1 MVKNSIAIIRRY
13 DIIQLKQKLLNKCK
27 INCET
32 KGVKKMMT
40 RVENKIRSLLPTLK
54 ETYMY
59 LHSHPELSMQEVET
73 ARYISK
79 RLKDLGLEVHEGIGG
94 TGVAAILRNGRGP
107 VVMMRADMD
116 ALPMKEETGLP
127 YASQWT
133 TLNRTGEMVPV
144 SHMCG
149 HDMHMTWL
157 LGTLEI
163 LSETKEDWQGTV
175 VGIFQPG
182 EETAEGSKAMIE
194 GGLSDMIPKPDII
207 LGQHLMQYCAGTVAI
222 RGGQILTAGDSLEV
236 TFFGKGGHG
245 GMPQNAI
252 DPVIMASSAVL
263 RLQTIASR
271 EVAPS
276 DQVVITVGSIQAGKV
291 ENIIPHEA
299 RLKLNVRTTDEKVR
313 EKVLEAIRRI
323 CEAEA
328 LASGASLMPEIK
340 EINSFPLTV
349 NDEGA
354 AELIEG
360 SFRKYFGNKTLK
372 AEPIGA
378 SEDFS
383 RFGRAWNVPYVY
395 WFVGGTKK
403 EIYEEALKSGT
414 TGSLPGPHSP
424 HWAPSLLPTLAVG
437 IETMII
443 AANNWLR
450 QK

>member
-1 MVKNSIAIIRRY
+1 
-13 DIIQLKQKLLNKCK
+13 
-27 INCET
+27 
-32 KGVKKMMT
+32 MMT

-116 ALPMKEETGLP
+116 ALPMKEETGLS

-222 RGGQILTAGDSLEV
+222 RGGQILP
-236 TFFGKGGHG
+236 F
-245 GMPQNAI
+245 
-252 DPVIMASSAVL
+252 
-263 RLQTIASR
+263 
-271 EVAPS
+271 
-276 DQVVITVGSIQAGKV
+276 
-291 ENIIPHEA
+291 
-299 RLKLNVRTTDEKVR
+299 
-313 EKVLEAIRRI
+313 
-323 CEAEA
+323 
-328 LASGASLMPEIK
+328 
-340 EINSFPLTV
+340 
-349 NDEGA
+349 
-354 AELIEG
+354 
-360 SFRKYFGNKTLK
+360 
-372 AEPIGA
+372 
-378 SEDFS
+378 
-383 RFGRAWNVPYVY
+383 
-395 WFVGGTKK
+395 
-403 EIYEEALKSGT
+403 
-414 TGSLPGPHSP
+414 
-424 HWAPSLLPTLAVG
+424 
-437 IETMII
+437 
-443 AANNWLR
+443 
-450 QK
+450 